1 MKMFMVASIKRT
13 SWTDDTCD
21 E

>member
-1 MKMFMVASIKRT
+1 MFMVASIKRT